1 MAVNMNRLAAPP
13 FGLMGALSRQS
24 YILQGQEN
32 GFPDRR
38 NQNGSGAGGVGHNI
52 QVTVSRKKEIS
63 LALLSILQFTTSYC
77 TTPRSTG
84 YSSRTQLRRY
94 ARCCRTSRRTLE
106 QSLAA

>member
-52 QVTVSRKKEIS
+52 QVMYYAQIYGIFFTHAITQVR
-63 LALLSILQFTTSYC
+63 ALLSHLTTHLGAIAGSV
-77 TTPRSTG
+77 TKQGARTPRI
-84 YSSRTQLRRY
+84 SR
-94 ARCCRTSRRTLE
+94 
-106 QSLAA
+106 